1 MALAEVVDGYGL
13 RALARAAGVGHVY
26 FRSHG
31 VGVTIRVFKRVSA
44 ALAQHAC
51 FSMAIQAGARYI

>member
-13 RALARAAGVGHVY
+13 RALARPAGVGEVY

-44 ALAQHAC
+44 ALTQHAC
-51 FSMAIQAGARYI
+51 FLRRFRWAGYI